1 MSWAEARNEGGHGTS
16 FVIFRRIAGISWPD
30 LAGPARMKRVALVA
44 AGDSLRD
51 VLVRVAATAA
61 VEIGPA
67 AGGTSTPEA
76 AGGEAALRLRR
87 SGHPAPAAALSAS
100 RPDLDQ
106 LERAGRYDLLA
117 GEAQLEAHA
126 ATAVRRYGT
135 CALAGWIPAGRLPGV
150 TASVAEAGGAV
161 VPLPAPRGVEP
172 PTLLAGRQPRRALS
186 ALVQTY
192 GTVPYADIDPTWV
205 AWATYVLMFGMMFGD
220 VGEGAVLVAVAAALR
235 AGWPGWARR
244 FRPAWLFV
252 AGAGVASAGFGVL
265 YGEFFGPTGVV
276 PAIWLDPLDRPVT
289 LLLTAAGAGAVML
302 AGAYVLGVVNRW
314 REGGWAAA
322 LYAPSGVAGTT
333 LYLGAGV
340 IAAGWY
346 FHQGPVLAAGGFVA
360 LAGLALAAA
369 GFVTGA
375 GRGAAG
381 WVQAAV
387 ESFDLVVRL
396 GSNVVSFTRLAAFG
410 LTHAA
415 LGLLV
420 WEGTRALWRHGGGL
434 SVAAVVVFAAGTALA
449 FALEALVAAVQAL
462 RLEYYELFSRVFVA
476 QGRPFSPWHVP
487 VVAGPD
493 TPVTSPVT
501 SPVISPL
508 ISMEEQDA

>member
-1 MSWAEARNEGGHGTS
+1 MSWPEIRAEGGHHAS
-16 FVIFRRIAGISWPD
+16 FGIFRRIAGISWPD
-30 LAGPARMKRVALVA
+30 LAVPVRMKRVALVA

-51 VLVRVAATAA
+51 VLVWVAGAAA

-67 AGGTSTPEA
+67 AGNTGTAEA
-76 AGGEAALRLRR
+76 AGGEAARRLRR

-100 RPDLDQ
+100 RPDLDE

-126 ATAVRRYGT
+126 AAAVRRYGA
-135 CALAGWIPAGRLPGV
+135 CALAGWIPAGRLADV

-172 PTLLAGRQPRRALS
+172 PTLLAARQPRRALS
-186 ALVQTY
+186 SLVQTY

-205 AWATYVLMFGMMFGD
+205 AWASYVLMFGIMFGD
-220 VGEGAVLVAVAAALR
+220 VGEGAVLVAAAAALR

-252 AGAGVASAGFGVL
+252 AGAGVASAGFGLL

-276 PAIWLDPLDRPVT
+276 PVIWLDPLDRPVT
-289 LLLTAAGAGAVML
+289 LLLTAAGVGAVML
-302 AGAYVLGVVNRW
+302 AGAYALGVVNRW

-322 LYAPSGVAGTT
+322 LYAPSGVAGMA

-340 IAAGWY
+340 IAGRVVFPPGSGPRGGRVRGAGR
-346 FHQGPVLAAGGFVA
+346 A
-360 LAGLALAAA
+360 
-369 GFVTGA
+369 GA
-375 GRGAAG
+375 GRGRFRRRRRRRRAG

-420 WEGTRALWRHGGGL
+420 WEGTRALWRHGGVL
-434 SVAAVVVFAAGTALA
+434 SAAAVVTFAAGTALA
-449 FALEALVAAVQAL
+449 FGLEALVAAVQAL
-462 RLEYYELFSRVFVA
+462 RLEYYELFSRVFVT

-487 VVAGPD
+487 VVAGTGPAMMSLEERD
-493 TPVTSPVT
+493 T
-501 SPVISPL
+501 
-508 ISMEEQDA
+508 